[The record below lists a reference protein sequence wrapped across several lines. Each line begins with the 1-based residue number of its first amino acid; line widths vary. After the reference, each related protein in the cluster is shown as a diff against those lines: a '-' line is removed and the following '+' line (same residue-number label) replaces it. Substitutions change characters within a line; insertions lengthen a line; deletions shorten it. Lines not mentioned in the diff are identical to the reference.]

1 MEAVPHVV
9 LVVEL
14 LVSRHRPQCG
24 ALCVECPGGSPVR
37 RQSPNVV
44 LIVCEQP
51 SCPGSHQ
58 FGVACA
64 GSLVS
69 SPVVEGVVK
78 RSFDHCVIAERS
90 CQGPVSSFNRSLYRS
105 FAFCSCIEVQRTYLS
120 QVVSPMAILGCVRKH
135 KRKQYEQG

>member
-1 MEAVPHVV
+1 MEAVPNVV

-14 LVSRHRPQCG
+14 LVSRYRPQCG

-90 CQGPVSSFNRSLYRS
+90 CQGPVSSFNRSLYRDPLP
-105 FAFCSCIEVQRTYLS
+105 FALV
-120 QVVSPMAILGCVRKH
+120 
-135 KRKQYEQG
+135 